1 MVTEIYLTIPHMMMF
16 CRGSFIWF
24 FPIQHIFYKCGH
36 TCNTLLVKGCGL
48 FNSNAFLGSLSVLS
62 WYTRFHFLDN
72 SVGSIFFNALHL
84 YFCLVLCHCTC
95 KYIKDQTCAIYLCND
110 IYQTVDQQFW
120 YISMTSFYDLH
131 YFTYSMSFNT
141 RWQISRSTTVCF
153 CSLPVWAPS
162 SQSIQLLVVLA

>member
-72 SVGSIFFNALHL
+72 SVGSIFFSALHL

-110 IYQTVDQQFW
+110 IYIKLLTSNFGTFQWPHFMI
-120 YISMTSFYDLH
+120 YIILH
-131 YFTYSMSFNT
+131 ILCLLIQDGKSVGLQLSAFVV
-141 RWQISRSTTVCF
+141 SRSGLQALRVSNC
-153 CSLPVWAPS
+153 
-162 SQSIQLLVVLA
+162 